1 MKYGSLYMHINY
13 FAWIENTYGKWWKYW
28 MYLFL
33 WLFTSSHEEISQ
45 YTLYIDNALVVDLLY
60 NSDIVT

>member
-1 MKYGSLYMHINY
+1 MKILDVS
-13 FAWIENTYGKWWKYW
+13 
-28 MYLFL
+28 FL